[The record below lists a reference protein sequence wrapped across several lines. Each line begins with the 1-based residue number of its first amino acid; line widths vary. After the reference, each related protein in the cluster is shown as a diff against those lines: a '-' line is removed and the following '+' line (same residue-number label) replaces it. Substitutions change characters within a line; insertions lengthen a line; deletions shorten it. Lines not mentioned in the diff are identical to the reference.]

1 MEKPNRK
8 EDRLEEN
15 LRKAGKEMELSKKR
29 VHMLL
34 EGKPVMNQ
42 ITVDDDR
49 NVPDYKPD
57 MLRIIE
63 SSGKIVLEDVKSGEN
78 QVHVKGKLQFMVMYV
93 GEHGEISIQSLESNI
108 PLEETMHIEGLKA
121 LDTVRLDTQLED
133 LRIGIINS
141 RKMSIQAIITMMA
154 VKEEV
159 NQVELALEAVEKQD
173 TENLKEECEIMQLRV
188 HKRDMMRV
196 REEIILPKSKNNI
209 HEILWKEVSMNV
221 KEIRLLQGKI
231 NVCGSLLVFVLYQ
244 GEGKIEWIR
253 EEIPF
258 TKEVECD
265 GCSEGMIPQIQ
276 SSLKSCELE
285 VKTDDDVEERIILTD
300 AVIDMDIR
308 IYEEEMVTLLSGIY
322 STSQELIPVTHTCE
336 FQRLIGNNIAKCRL
350 NHRLRI
356 QRDEPRILQV
366 CMESGRV
373 GIDNIQTQEKGL
385 LVEGTIDARILYV
398 SAEDEMPFFVKQIQ
412 LPFTQQI
419 DMNEM
424 SQQGQYK
431 VKAENIQLTS
441 TMIDSEEVELK
452 AMFDLAV
459 FGIEPFEKDIIEEV
473 REAELDMERLKNIAG
488 IVVYVVHQGD
498 TLFSI
503 GKRYCMSIA
512 DIQKL
517 NDLEGD
523 SITPGM
529 RLLICKNIGV
539 EA

>member
-1 MEKPNRK
+1 M
-8 EDRLEEN
+8 LEEN
-15 LRKAGKEMELSKKR
+15 LRKAGKKMELSKKR

-93 GEHGEISIQSLESNI
+93 GEHGEISIQSLESSI
-108 PLEETMHIEGLKA
+108 PLEETMHIEGLKT

-231 NVCGSLLVFVLYQ
+231 NVCGSLFVFVLYQ

-265 GCSEGMIPQIQ
+265 GCGEGMIPQIQ

-308 IYEEEMVTLLSGIY
+308 IYEEEMVTILSGIY

-523 SITPGM
+523 TITPGM